1 MFREY
6 QDARIQRN
14 LKIVKIFSIIA
25 LILWAIC
32 TVAYLTSKWYP
43 FELMKAHPNQISSSY
58 ITLFWG
64 GEDIWMR
71 MLTEKG
77 GSNYDLWSEEIS
89 CDSIYC
95 EGYLLLVLLIY
106 SFSKIT
112 VQKTVLSKEPN
123 EDTGDYMDERN
134 LLPTAKVRTKQYAQ
148 KRSVE
153 SKLNNDFAN
162 TLVCVVLSMIPVAI
176 FISLLFA
183 VMIASLAGTIGDI
196 AGGVRIASSHLGF
209 MFLSHIFLI
218 ISSGFL
224 IQNCVLIKREWKR
237 SPPQFLLEEQQ
248 KAAEERQKAEA
259 EARKQKAEQD
269 AAACKALLEECGM
282 QFFIEYYPQ
291 IKRLPLRDVI
301 VSDHYFPERE
311 VRLTAA
317 KKIVDS
323 GLSECALRYIIENYG
338 DIFSSETIDRAK
350 SILDEIEN
358 EKKEK

>member
-14 LKIVKIFSIIA
+14 LKLVKMFSLIA
-25 LILWAIC
+25 LIFWASC
-32 TVAYLTSKWYP
+32 TVVYLTSKWYP

-71 MLTEKG
+71 ILTEKG

-89 CDSIYC
+89 RDGIYC
-95 EGYLLLVLLIY
+95 GGYLLLVLLTY
-106 SFSKIT
+106 SCSKIT
-112 VQKTVLSKEPN
+112 VQRTVLSKEPN
-123 EDTGDYMDERN
+123 EDAGDNMDERK
-134 LLPTAKVRTKQYAQ
+134 LLPAAKWQTKQYAQ

-153 SKLNNDFAN
+153 SKLNNDFSN
-162 TLVCVVLSMIPVAI
+162 SLLCVILSMIPVAI

-196 AGGVRIASSHLGF
+196 AGGVRIVSSHLGF

-224 IQNCVLIKREWKR
+224 IQNCVLIKREWKS
-237 SPPQFLLEEQQ
+237 SPPQFLIEEQQ
-248 KAAEERQKAEA
+248 KAAEQAQ
-259 EARKQKAEQD
+259 KQKAEQD

-282 QFFIEYYPQ
+282 RFFIDYYPQ

-323 GLSECALRYIIENYG
+323 GLSECALRYIIATYG

-358 EKKEK
+358 EKKTCK